1 MRKHKKTAPI
11 VGDAIVN
18 DIEKVGYWKHHI
30 RVQPIPGTKMQDI
43 QLNLGDLLH
52 ENSETEIIHGV
63 TGGGG
68 VGRAIIA
75 PNF

>member
-1 MRKHKKTAPI
+1 MKT
-11 VGDAIVN
+11 
-18 DIEKVGYWKHHI
+18 YHI

-63 TGGGG
+63 TGGGAG
-68 VGRAIIA
+68 GAGRAIIA